1 MNESQ
6 KRFVDQLVAADPPS
20 ADARRHYEKERRAMF
35 EKTLTGGERRG
46 YLIGAV
52 LTGLLALAWGLPA
65 LSGWAHHSDQEG
77 VRFIAALLL
86 LTALALLIVSGLL
99 FRGYWMGVV
108 SRRTSNDW
116 AAGGGVAYLSLV
128 GCLLLMMGESLPE
141 RLRDVVRVLGMV
153 FLVYAA
159 VAWMR
164 HRIGQ
169 AELRTAEKLLE
180 IELRL
185 AEISE
190 ALEGRPRPPDLLAP
204 QPPPV

>member
-1 MNESQ
+1 
-6 KRFVDQLVAADPPS
+6 
-20 ADARRHYEKERRAMF
+20 MF
-35 EKTLTGGERRG
+35 DKTLTRGERRG

-52 LTGLLALAWGLPA
+52 CMGLLALAWGLPA
-65 LSGWAHHSDQEG
+65 LFGWVYHSHKG
-77 VRFIAALLL
+77 VQFIAALLL
-86 LTALALLIVSGLL
+86 LTAMALLVVAGIF
-99 FRGYWMGVV
+99 FRGYWKGVV

-116 AAGGGVAYLSLV
+116 AAGAGVAYLSLV

-141 RLRDVVRVLGMV
+141 SLRDVGRVLGVV

-164 HRIGQ
+164 QRIGQ

-185 AEISE
+185 AQISE
-190 ALEGRPRPPDLLAP
+190 ALEARPKPPDPVAP

>member
-6 KRFVDQLVAADPPS
+6 KRFVDQLLAADSQS
-20 ADARRHYEKERRAMF
+20 AGARQHYEKERRAMF
-35 EKTLTGGERRG
+35 EKTLTRNERRS
-46 YLIGAV
+46 YLAVAV
-52 LTGLLALAWGLPA
+52 LMGLLALTWGLPA
-65 LSGWAHHSDQEG
+65 LFAWADHSDQEG
-77 VRFIAALLL
+77 VQFIAALVL

-99 FRGYWMGVV
+99 FRGYWKGIV
-108 SRRTSNDW
+108 SRRTSNNW
-116 AAGGGVAYLSLV
+116 AAGAGVVYLSLV
-128 GCLLLMMGESLPE
+128 GCLLLMLGGYLPE
-141 RLRDVVRVLGMV
+141 MRDVVRVVGVV

-164 HRIGQ
+164 QRIGQ

-190 ALEGRPRPPDLLAP
+190 ALEGRPKPSDPAAP

>member
-6 KRFVDQLVAADPPS
+6 KRFVDQLLAADPPS
-20 ADARRHYEKERRAMF
+20 AGARQHYEKQRRAMF
-35 EKTLTGGERRG
+35 EKTLTRNERRR
-46 YLIGAV
+46 YLVGAV
-52 LTGLLALAWGLPA
+52 LTGLLALTWGLPA
-65 LSGWAHHSDQEG
+65 LFAWADHSDQEG

-99 FRGYWMGVV
+99 FRGYWKGVV

-116 AAGGGVAYLSLV
+116 AAGAGVVYLSLV
-128 GCLLLMMGESLPE
+128 GGLLLMMGEYLPE
-141 RLRDVVRVLGMV
+141 VRDGVRVVGVV
-153 FLVYAA
+153 FLGYAA

-164 HRIGQ
+164 QRIGQ

-185 AEISE
+185 AQISE
-190 ALEGRPRPPDLLAP
+190 ALAGGPKPPDPVAP